1 MPKNEIQATLWD
13 EIGTASCVMDASHA
27 AAHAERDEPRA
38 GALNHVIADALR
50 ASYFAEAGELAT
62 RYGVSSSAV
71 VEHLEAAGL
80 ARMPRPERAIS
91 HIRCA
96 VHAAAL
102 VRGDAQAWADL
113 LTALGPAFDRACAAR
128 LDKARGIAF
137 ARRFWQD
144 ARASTLG
151 TAPRPSGRPRGV
163 RAPDLRTFAAT
174 KPLRHWLAERLLGS
188 LETELGRAASA
199 AERLD
204 AVQEVRTLRLPAH
217 GYVSAEA
224 TAT

>member
-199 AERLD
+199 AEGLD
-204 AVQEVRTLRLPAH
+204 AVQEARTLRLPAH